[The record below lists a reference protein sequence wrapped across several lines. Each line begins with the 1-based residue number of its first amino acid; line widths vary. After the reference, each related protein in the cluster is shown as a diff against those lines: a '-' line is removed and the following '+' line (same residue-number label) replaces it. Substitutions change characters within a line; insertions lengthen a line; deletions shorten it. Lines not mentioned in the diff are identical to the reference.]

1 MSIISLEPPIAGVN
15 EPTIYAYFDRLNS
28 EAYPEVAALF
38 ATNGVLVPPFEEPV
52 VGPEAIATY
61 LAQEAVG
68 MRVTPSK
75 GEFLSE
81 TATERVYRI
90 VGRAQL
96 PLFSVNVAW
105 QFGLNPQ
112 DQITG
117 VKVDL
122 LATLEEL
129 FTYQPLRQRP
139 EASH

>member
-1 MSIISLEPPIAGVN
+1 MPTTSPYPTIAGVN
-15 EPTIYAYFDRLNS
+15 EATISAYFAGLNA

-38 ATNGVLVPPFEEPV
+38 AADGVLVPPFEDPV
-52 VGPEAIATY
+52 VGRAAIATY

-68 MRVTPSK
+68 MRVSPTK
-75 GEFLSE
+75 GELLSHE
-81 TATERVYRI
+81 PHERVYRI

-105 QFGLNPQ
+105 QFGLNAQ

-129 FTYQPLRQRP
+129 FSYQPLRQRP
-139 EASH
+139 QPAH

>member
-1 MSIISLEPPIAGVN
+1 MSTISLEPTIVGVN
-15 EPTIYAYFDRLNS
+15 EPTIYAYFAGLNS

-38 ATNGVLVPPFEEPV
+38 ATDGVLVPPFEEPV
-52 VGPEAIATY
+52 VGREAIASY

-75 GEFLSE
+75 GELLSE
-81 TATERVYRI
+81 TAADRVYRI

-129 FTYQPLRQRP
+129 FNYQSIQKC
-139 EASH
+139 